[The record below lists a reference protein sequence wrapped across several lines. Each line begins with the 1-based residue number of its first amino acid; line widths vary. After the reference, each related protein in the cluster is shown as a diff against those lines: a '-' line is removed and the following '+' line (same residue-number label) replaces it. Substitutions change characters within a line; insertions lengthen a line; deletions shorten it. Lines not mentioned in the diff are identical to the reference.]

1 MKQSVTDYFN
11 RVRSFVMTAINNFKQ
26 MKLFLLKLVLAMF
39 LISNL
44 FAQKSDT
51 VKVYDLNEITVKSE
65 LLIEP
70 KPTTKIGR
78 DILKRYDG
86 SSLFEI
92 AKYVPSVKPQT
103 NSRGESLF
111 YLRGANER
119 QLGLFFDGTLQ
130 NIPWDN
136 RVDLSLLP
144 TNNYESLHIIKGVPS
159 SVYGANHIAGVVVGK
174 SKVIKSKKLAGSLT
188 TQFGNNGY
196 RNISLL
202 VNQKIKNFSFLLSA
216 HNYNRDAFALPNNFE
231 VKENS
236 ANTRINSNQQTFG
249 VFAKG
254 GYEYGNISD
263 INISF
268 QYLDSEKGV
277 PPEIGVSKPRFWR
290 YPLWNKIGAN
300 IFGKHN
306 FDFACNSVI
315 NYNFTLYNFKM
326 DIDQYIDNTYSQ
338 IDEIEKDNDV
348 VLYGRL
354 IYTLLLD
361 QKSILRFST
370 SGYLTNHTESF
381 LSNQFQNIEYQQLLY
396 SAGAEY
402 ELLKNNFTFI
412 VGVSFDGTNAPKTGN
427 FQTENNLTSFGVNS
441 TLKYTFTNFVNAQIN
456 VGAKSRFPSLRES
469 YSDGLGR
476 FIINLNLKP
485 ERINDYEFGI
495 EYLLPNGRLFF
506 NTLLTYLSDGIVRTT
521 VATSEGNK
529 FMRTNKN
536 EIRTY
541 GFEFEGNNFFN
552 KYLNVGFSFSYLNSF
567 AKNQYGV
574 YTDTLEYH
582 PTVMSNLFVNS
593 NITKKLK
600 VLLESTLVASEFAL
614 EEGNPSFQ
622 EIACYFLVNARLS
635 YKYSIS
641 QKSNLELF
649 ARVNNIFDKLHY
661 TQLGLPEA
669 GQQFFVGID
678 FQF

>member
-1 MKQSVTDYFN
+1 
-11 RVRSFVMTAINNFKQ
+11 MTTINNFKQ
-26 MKLFLLKLVLAMF
+26 MKLFFLKLVLAMF

-44 FAQKSDT
+44 LAQKSDT
-51 VKVYDLNEITVKSE
+51 VKVYDLNEITVKSKS
-65 LLIEP
+65 LIEP
-70 KPTTKIGR
+70 KPTTKIGNT
-78 DILKRYDG
+78 ILKKYDG

-92 AKYVPSVKPQT
+92 AKYIPSVKPQT

-119 QLGLFFDGTLQ
+119 QLGLFFDGALL
-130 NIPWDN
+130 NIPWDS

-174 SKVIKSKKLAGSLT
+174 SKVIKSKELTGSLT

-216 HNYNRDAFALPNNFE
+216 HNYNRDAFALPKSFE
-231 VKENS
+231 AKENS
-236 ANTRINSNQQTFG
+236 DNTRINSNQQTLG
-249 VFAKG
+249 IFAKG

-277 PPEIGVSKPRFWR
+277 PPEIGVSKPRFWK

-306 FDFACNSVI
+306 FDFACNSFI

-326 DIDQYIDNTYSQ
+326 DIDQYRDNTYSQ

-354 IYTLLLD
+354 IYTLLFD

-402 ELLKNNFTFI
+402 ELLENNFTFI

-427 FQTENNLTSFGVNS
+427 FQTENNLTSLGANA
-441 TLKYTFTNFVNAQIN
+441 TIKYTFSNHLNAQVNI
-456 VGAKSRFPSLRES
+456 GSKSRFPSLRES
-469 YSDGLGR
+469 YSAGLGR
-476 FIINLNLKP
+476 FLINTNLKP
-485 ERINDYEFGI
+485 ERINDFEFGV
-495 EYLLPNGRLFF
+495 EYLLPNGRLFI
-506 NTLLTYLSDGIVRTT
+506 NALLTYLSDGIVRTT
-521 VATSEGNK
+521 VVTRNGNK
-529 FMRTNKN
+529 FMRINKDK
-536 EIRTY
+536 IRTY
-541 GFEFEGNNFFN
+541 GFELEGNNSFN
-552 KYLNVGFSFSYLNSF
+552 KFLNVGFSFSYLNSF

-582 PTVMSNLFVNS
+582 PTVISNLFINS

-600 VLLESTLVASEFAL
+600 VLLESTLVAREFAL
-614 EEGNPSFQ
+614 EEGSLSFQ
-622 EIACYFLVNARLS
+622 KIPSYFLVNAKLS
-635 YKYSIS
+635 YKYIFSE
-641 QKSNLELF
+641 KSNLEIF
-649 ARVNNIFDKLHY
+649 ARVNNIFDKFY
-661 TQLGLPEA
+661 STQFGLPEA
-669 GQQFFVGID
+669 GKQFFVGID